1 MEVCIKKR
9 MNPIQKYIEKRKREF
24 KDTFP
29 QIYDGSDICI
39 QEEIETFLTSCM
51 IGVLEIIEQ
60 EIDGLYASENKD
72 GIVHLDKLAEMFHEI
87 RKAV

>member
-1 MEVCIKKR
+1 
-9 MNPIQKYIEKRKREF
+9 MNPIRDYIEKRTREF
-24 KDTFP
+24 HEKFP

-39 QEEIETFLTSCM
+39 QEEVESFLTSCM

-60 EIDGLYASENKD
+60 AIDSLYANDNEN
-72 GIVHLDKLAEMFHEI
+72 GIVDLDKLGEMFSEI